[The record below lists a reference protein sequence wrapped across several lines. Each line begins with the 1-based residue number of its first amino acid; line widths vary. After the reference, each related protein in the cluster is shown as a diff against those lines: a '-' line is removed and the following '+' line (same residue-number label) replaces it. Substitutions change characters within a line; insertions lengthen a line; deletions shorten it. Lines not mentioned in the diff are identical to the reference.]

1 MNMPTIDFWYDF
13 ASPYSY
19 VAAERIEGA
28 ARVAGVAVRWRPFLV
43 GPVFDAQGGATSP
56 FNLSPAKGANMWRDV
71 ERLCARYAL
80 LWRRPGVLPRD
91 GTLAARVALVGAG
104 EGWIA
109 NFTRAVYRAN
119 FVEDIDIADGA
130 AIADIL
136 ARLGLA
142 ATVLDKAASPE
153 ITARSR
159 ANTDEAIARGFH
171 GAPTFMVE
179 DELFWGSDRLDQ
191 ALEWA
196 KAPWL

>member
-1 MNMPTIDFWYDF
+1 MNMPAIDFWYDF

-28 ARVAGVAVRWRPFLV
+28 ARVAGVAVRWHPFLV
-43 GPVFDAQGGATSP
+43 GPIFDAQGWTTSP
-56 FNLSPAKGANMWRDV
+56 FNLYPAKGANMWRDV
-71 ERLCARYAL
+71 ERICARYAL
-80 LWRRPGVLPRD
+80 LWRRPSMLPRD

-119 FVEDIDIADGA
+119 FVEDRDLADPA

-142 ATVLDKAASPE
+142 SAVLDRASSPE
-153 ITARSR
+153 IGAKLH
-159 ANTDEAIARGFH
+159 ANAGEAVARGFH
-171 GAPTFMVE
+171 GAPTFIVE